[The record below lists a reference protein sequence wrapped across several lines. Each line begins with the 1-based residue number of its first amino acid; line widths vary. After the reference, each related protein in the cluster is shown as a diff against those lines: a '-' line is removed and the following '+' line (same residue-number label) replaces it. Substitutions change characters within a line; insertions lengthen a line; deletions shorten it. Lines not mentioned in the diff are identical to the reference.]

1 MVEKPGSNKK
11 GEHKSAREKFLSL
24 SLESTRKSYY
34 PQLQK
39 QLEVAK
45 ELAEKYR
52 QIVEYAPA
60 GIYEFDMEKM
70 RFISV
75 NDVMCEYTGYTK
87 KEFLELDP
95 SLLFAEE
102 SQKKFKELLNEVF
115 AGNQNPEPVEYKII
129 GKNNRELWVLVNTRF
144 FFENGL
150 PFKATAVVHD
160 LTTIRKAEEEKNR
173 LEAQL
178 QQAQKM
184 EAERLERMVEERTH
198 ELEAAQEELVKK
210 ERLTVLGQ
218 ITAIV
223 SHELR
228 NPLGVIRSSAFYLE
242 SKLSDIGEKSKK
254 HLKRIE
260 KQVGHCEAIVGELS
274 EFTRERQA
282 DVVEGDLHAWLEEV
296 LDQTTIPEQVNLVW
310 ELYPGLPMVSF
321 DRDRLQ
327 RVMINLFNNAVQAVI
342 ERQERF
348 KQEDELYRPQ
358 VKVATFMVE
367 NGVCI
372 KVEDNGIGMDE
383 KTAGQAFEPL
393 FTTRARGTGLGLAIV
408 KKIVEEH
415 GGSVSLKSEPYRGT
429 KVTVVVPYDRN

>member
-198 ELEAAQEELVKK
+198 ELEAAQEELVKHEK
-210 ERLTVLGQ
+210 LSVLGQ
-218 ITAIV
+218 LTATV
-223 SHELR
+223 SHE
-228 NPLGVIRSSAFYLE
+228 
-242 SKLSDIGEKSKK
+242 
-254 HLKRIE
+254 
-260 KQVGHCEAIVGELS
+260 Q
-274 EFTRERQA
+274 
-282 DVVEGDLHAWLEEV
+282 
-296 LDQTTIPEQVNLVW
+296 
-310 ELYPGLPMVSF
+310 
-321 DRDRLQ
+321 
-327 RVMINLFNNAVQAVI
+327 
-342 ERQERF
+342 
-348 KQEDELYRPQ
+348 
-358 VKVATFMVE
+358 
-367 NGVCI
+367 
-372 KVEDNGIGMDE
+372 
-383 KTAGQAFEPL
+383 
-393 FTTRARGTGLGLAIV
+393 
-408 KKIVEEH
+408 
-415 GGSVSLKSEPYRGT
+415 
-429 KVTVVVPYDRN
+429 